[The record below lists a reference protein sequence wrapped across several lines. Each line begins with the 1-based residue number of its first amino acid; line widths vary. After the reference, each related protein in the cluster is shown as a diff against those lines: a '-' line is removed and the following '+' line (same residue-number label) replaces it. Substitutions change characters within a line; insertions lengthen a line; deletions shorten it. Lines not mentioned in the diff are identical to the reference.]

1 MQHLNNTASL
11 IAWPVYVRLYRLQCY
26 TDKSAQPRKRN
37 SCEQKSRYNIL
48 RYEAKQSNPMPEV
61 GITTC
66 NLPQPVQALERVIIQ
81 HIWYSTPGIDLI
93 NIRGRLFNRSAF
105 HLSICMGINQSS
117 LQVCMSQPLRNQCKL
132 HAVLVKMHRSTVAEV
147 VWVQIGR
154 YRRTSAP
161 CAVSIQP
168 QQLPHIVI

>member
-1 MQHLNNTASL
+1 
-11 IAWPVYVRLYRLQCY
+11 
-26 TDKSAQPRKRN
+26 
-37 SCEQKSRYNIL
+37 
-48 RYEAKQSNPMPEV
+48 MPEV

-81 HIWYSTPGIDLI
+81 HIWYSTPGIDLT

-117 LQVCMSQPLRNQCKL
+117 LQVCMPQPLRNQCKL

-168 QQLPHIVI
+168 QQLPQLRQLLQMKQLPQLKQPQSPALPTQNPPPQHRQPRSQQQQPRV